1 MIRINLLGRSRPKA
15 TRPTVPLEA
24 TLQYVL
30 LIIALAVSCGALYGH
45 YLLLDRENTK
55 VVAHIQKQNGEKARL
70 EQLKQQVDNFEKQK
84 AVLQQRINV
93 IEELQRNRTGGQE
106 LLEAI
111 ANTVS
116 RTDTLWLTS
125 VDRKGN
131 DLTINGAAGSLNAVA
146 NYITQLKRSGY
157 FQTVEIKESHQDSA
171 NKTVQIF
178 NFTLTTQ
185 FGLPGSTGAASP
197 QSSGQAA
204 PAGSGATGG
213 SGSPAPNG
221 APRPAQKGTV

>member
-30 LIIALAVSCGALYGH
+30 LVIALVVSGGALYGH
-45 YLLLDRENTK
+45 YVLLDRDNTK
-55 VVAHIQKQNGEKARL
+55 IVAHIQKQNGEKARL
-70 EQLKQQVDNFEKQK
+70 EQLKQQVDNYEKQK

-125 VDRKGN
+125 VDRKG
-131 DLTINGAAGSLNAVA
+131 DELTINGSAGSLNAVA

-157 FQTVEIKESHQDSA
+157 FQTVEIKESHQDSG

-178 NFTLTTQ
+178 NFVLTTQ
-185 FGLPGSTGAASP
+185 FDLPQGGGPTTQTGSKTVPAGAVAPAPS
-197 QSSGQAA
+197 AA
-204 PAGSGATGG
+204 PA
-213 SGSPAPNG
+213 PAG
-221 APRPAQKGTV
+221 APGARKPGTV

>member
-1 MIRINLLGRSRPKA
+1 MIRINLLGRTRPKA
-15 TRPTVPLEA
+15 TRTTVPLEA

-30 LIIALAVSCGALYGH
+30 LVIALVVSGGALYGH

-55 VVAHIQKQNGEKARL
+55 VAAHIQKQMGEKARL

-84 AVLQQRINV
+84 AVLQQRIGV
-93 IEELQRNRTGGQE
+93 IEGLQRNRTGGQE

-125 VDRKGN
+125 VDRKG
-131 DLTINGAAGSLNAVA
+131 DGLTINGSAGSINAVA

-157 FQTVEIKESHQDSA
+157 FQTVEIKESHQDDS
-171 NKTVQIF
+171 NKAVEIF
-178 NFTLTTQ
+178 NFSLTAQ
-185 FGLPGSTGAASP
+185 FGLTQSAS
-197 QSSGQAA
+197 AA
-204 PAGSGATGG
+204 PAATGG
-213 SGSPAPNG
+213 AAPAT
-221 APRPAQKGTV
+221 PAANTPPAARKGGNF

>member
-15 TRPTVPLEA
+15 QRTTVPLEA

-30 LIIALAVSCGALYGH
+30 LVIALAVSIGALYGH
-45 YLLLDRENTK
+45 FLLLDRENTK
-55 VVAHIQKQNGEKARL
+55 VAAHIQKQMGEKARL
-70 EQLKQQVDNFEKQK
+70 TQLKQQVDNFEKQR
-84 AVLQQRINV
+84 AVLQQRIGV
-93 IEELQRNRTGGQE
+93 IEALQRNRTGGQE

-125 VDRKGN
+125 VERKG
-131 DLTINGAAGSLNAVA
+131 DSLTINGSAGSINAVA

-157 FQTVEIKESHQDSA
+157 FQTVEIKESHQDDA

-178 NFTLTTQ
+178 VFTLTAQ
-185 FGLPGSTGAASP
+185 FGLPQAA
-197 QSSGQAA
+197 GAA
-204 PAGSGATGG
+204 PAPNSTAAPAAGTPPAARKSGNT
-213 SGSPAPNG
+213 
-221 APRPAQKGTV
+221 

>member
-1 MIRINLLGRSRPKA
+1 MIRINLLGRTRPKA
-15 TRPTVPLEA
+15 TRTTVPLEA

-30 LIIALAVSCGALYGH
+30 LAIALIVSIGALYGH

-55 VVAHIQKQNGEKARL
+55 IVAHIQKQMGEKARL
-70 EQLKQQVDNFEKQK
+70 EQLKQQVDNFEKQR
-84 AVLQQRINV
+84 AVLQQRISV

-125 VDRKGN
+125 VDRKA
-131 DLTINGAAGSLNAVA
+131 DALTINGSAGSINAVA
-146 NYITQLKRSGY
+146 NYITQLRRSGY
-157 FQTVEIKESHQDSA
+157 FQTVEIKESHQDDS

-178 NFTLTTQ
+178 IFTLTAQ
-185 FGLPGSTGAASP
+185 FGLPQSARATPPAAGS
-197 QSSGQAA
+197 AA
-204 PAGSGATGG
+204 PAANTP
-213 SGSPAPNG
+213 PAARKAGN
-221 APRPAQKGTV
+221 T

>member
-1 MIRINLLGRSRPKA
+1 MIRINLLGRARPKA
-15 TRPTVPLEA
+15 QRTTVPLEA

-30 LIIALAVSCGALYGH
+30 LAIALVVSLGALYGH

-55 VVAHIQKQNGEKARL
+55 IAAHIQKQTGEKARL

-84 AVLQQRINV
+84 AILQQRIGV
-93 IEELQRNRTGGQE
+93 IEGLQRNRTGGQE

-125 VDRKGN
+125 VDRKG
-131 DLTINGAAGSLNAVA
+131 DALTINGSAGSLNAVA

-171 NKTVQIF
+171 NKAVQIF
-178 NFTLTTQ
+178 IFSLTAQ
-185 FGLPGSTGAASP
+185 FGLPQPAGAAPGSTGT
-197 QSSGQAA
+197 AA
-204 PAGSGATGG
+204 PAANTP
-213 SGSPAPNG
+213 PAASKPG
-221 APRPAQKGTV
+221 KT

>member
-15 TRPTVPLEA
+15 ARTTVPLEA

-30 LIIALAVSCGALYGH
+30 LAIALVVSLGALYGH

-55 VVAHIQKQNGEKARL
+55 IVAHIQKQTGEKARL
-70 EQLKQQVDNFEKQK
+70 EQLKQQVDNFEKQR
-84 AVLQQRINV
+84 AVLQQRIGV
-93 IEELQRNRTGGQE
+93 IEGLQRNRTGGQE

-125 VDRKGN
+125 VDRKG
-131 DLTINGAAGSLNAVA
+131 DALTINGSAGSINAVA

-157 FQTVEIKESHQDSA
+157 FQTVEIKESHQDQANAAVQVFVFSLSA
-171 NKTVQIF
+171 
-178 NFTLTTQ
+178 Q
-185 FGLPGSTGAASP
+185 FGLSPSAGAAPPATGAA
-197 QSSGQAA
+197 A
-204 PAGSGATGG
+204 PAANVP
-213 SGSPAPNG
+213 PARKPGN
-221 APRPAQKGTV
+221 T

>member
-1 MIRINLLGRSRPKA
+1 MIRINLLGRARPKA
-15 TRPTVPLEA
+15 QRTTVPLEA

-30 LIIALAVSCGALYGH
+30 LAIALLVSLGALYGH

-55 VVAHIQKQNGEKARL
+55 IAAHIQKQTGEKARL
-70 EQLKQQVDNFEKQK
+70 EQLKQQVDNFEKQR
-84 AVLQQRINV
+84 AVLQQRIGV
-93 IEELQRNRTGGQE
+93 IEGLQRNRTGGQE

-125 VDRKGN
+125 VERKG
-131 DLTINGAAGSLNAVA
+131 DGLTINGSAGSINAVA

-171 NKTVQIF
+171 NKAVQIF
-178 NFTLTTQ
+178 VFSLTAQ
-185 FGLPGSTGAASP
+185 FGLPQSTGAAP
-197 QSSGQAA
+197 AASGNAA
-204 PAGSGATGG
+204 PAANTP
-213 SGSPAPNG
+213 PAARKAGN
-221 APRPAQKGTV
+221 T